1 MKGLSGKRKLSFL
14 GTGLNIA
21 FMEIFKYPIYIERGK
36 FYCQKVSKKFG
47 IKSFNSLLSL
57 WCFGNSQVNQSF
69 RGPVNLSV

>member
-36 FYCQKVSKKFG
+36 TLLLESFKK
-47 IKSFNSLLSL
+47 L
-57 WCFGNSQVNQSF
+57 WH
-69 RGPVNLSV
+69 